1 MQISKSNVLLLL
13 NNVLMKKILLICLM
27 ILTAVIEVS
36 AQYQVSI
43 LNSTKDAVSMRCV
56 GYGIKATIASMDAE
70 LSAIKTLLFVGAQ
83 NTQHSMPLVQ
93 EDKAAFENKYRKFFD
108 AFYSKE
114 YQNFVESSIIVT
126 PYGKNA
132 LKQKCITLDVCI
144 RVNQLR
150 TYLENNG
157 IIRRFGL

>member
-1 MQISKSNVLLLL
+1 
-13 NNVLMKKILLICLM
+13 M

-56 GYGIKATIASMDAE
+56 GYGKKATIASMDAE

-83 NTQHSMPLVQ
+83 NTKHSMPLVQ

>member
-1 MQISKSNVLLLL
+1 
-13 NNVLMKKILLICLM
+13 M
-27 ILTAVIEVS
+27 ILIAVIEVS

-56 GYGIKATIASMDAE
+56 GYGKKATIASMDAE

-93 EDKAAFENKYRKFFD
+93 EYKAAFENKYRKFFD